1 MFFHNNL
8 YTNPINAQKTIEKNV
23 KRATILL

>member
-8 YTNPINAQKTIEKNV
+8 YTNPINAQKAIEKSV
-23 KRATILL
+23 KRAIILL